1 MQEVMRWGILGAAKF
16 ARQHMGPAIHAAEG
30 AVLAGL
36 ATSSAEKAAPFQAF
50 APGLTVYDSYE
61 ALLAD
66 PAIDAVYIPLPNHLH
81 VEWALKAMAAGK
93 HVLVEK
99 PATLKEAEFDQLIA
113 KRDETGVLAAEAYMI
128 VQHPQWQRARD
139 LVQSG
144 ALGEVKHVSGK
155 FSFDNRADVDNI
167 RNRPETGGGALRD
180 IGVYVI
186 GSTRFVMGAEP
197 EEVTAQILWE
207 NGVDVMTNIQA
218 RFPGFLYTAYVS
230 TRLQPYQEMVFHG
243 DKGVLRLTAPFN
255 PRVFGEAWLELH
267 QSSHTGGAGQVI
279 EERFPAADHYKLQVE
294 AFGRSVREGVAYPCP
309 LEFSRGTQAMMD
321 QIFATAT
328 SV

>member
-1 MQEVMRWGILGAAKF
+1 METPIRWGILGAAKF
-16 ARQHMGPAIHAAEG
+16 AREHMGPAIHAARG
-30 AVLAGL
+30 AELAAL
-36 ATSSAEKAAPFQAF
+36 ATSSAEKAASFQAF
-50 APGLTVYDSYE
+50 APGLRVHDSYE

-66 PAIDAVYIPLPNHLH
+66 PSIEVVYIPLPNHLH

-99 PATLKEAEFDQLIA
+99 PATLREAEFDQLIA
-113 KRDETGVLAAEAYMI
+113 RRDETGLLAAEAYMI
-128 VQHPQWQRARD
+128 VQHPQWQRARE
-139 LVQSG
+139 LVQDG

-155 FSFDNRADVDNI
+155 FSFDNHADTGNI

-197 EEVTAQILWE
+197 EEVDAQILWE
-207 NGVDVMTNIQA
+207 NGVDVLTNIQA
-218 RFPGFLYTAYVS
+218 RFPGFFYTAYVS

-255 PRVFGEAWLELH
+255 PRVFGEARLELH
-267 QSSHTGGAGQVI
+267 QSSHAGGAGQVI
-279 EERFPAADHYKLQVE
+279 EERFPVADHYKLQVE
-294 AFGRSVREGVAYPCP
+294 AFGRSIREGVPYACP

-321 QIFATAT
+321 RIFAIAPE
-328 SV
+328 V

>member
-1 MQEVMRWGILGAAKF
+1 MGTPMRWGILGAAKF
-16 ARQHMGPAIHAAEG
+16 ARQHMGPAINAAEG

-50 APGLTVYDSYE
+50 APGLTVYESYE

-66 PAIDAVYIPLPNHLH
+66 PEIDAVYIPLPNHLH
-81 VEWALKAMAAGK
+81 VEWALKAMEAGK

-197 EEVTAQILWE
+197 EDVSAQIVWE

-255 PRVFGEAWLELH
+255 PRVFGEARLELH
-267 QSSHTGGAGQVI
+267 QSSDVGAAGQII
-279 EERFPAADHYKLQVE
+279 EERFPMADHYKLQVE

-321 QIFATAT
+321 RIFATAT